1 MNLKAFEPKKVSFA
15 KLDSNMLAQ
24 TSSQSSSTKEV
35 KHQTGQLFSPGF
47 HSLFESVGITKYEF
61 EIMDYF
67 VIVIAIGVLIA
78 VIIVAC
84 VCFPPYKS
92 EEEWE
97 KIENE
102 RDDRDEKAFKKK
114 QEEGMMMSS
123 LE

>member
-1 MNLKAFEPKKVSFA
+1 
-15 KLDSNMLAQ
+15 
-24 TSSQSSSTKEV
+24 
-35 KHQTGQLFSPGF
+35 
-47 HSLFESVGITKYEF
+47 
-61 EIMDYF
+61 MDYF

-78 VIIVAC
+78 VIVVAC

-114 QEEGMMMSS
+114 
-123 LE
+123 